1 MNYKTFKRHSK
12 WLSQVSAAASL
23 ITTVF
28 VQSKFIFESG
38 NTAGKLV
45 IISMIT
51 AVFSFIFGVASL
63 PHWQGFVAL
72 AIFSYVAYCILF
84 TSLYAIS

>member
-12 WLSQVSAAASL
+12 WLSQVSAATSL
-23 ITTVF
+23 ITIVF

-45 IISMIT
+45 FISMIT
-51 AVFSFIFGVASL
+51 AVFSLVFGVASL
-63 PHWQGFVAL
+63 PRWQGFVAL

-84 TSLYAIS
+84 TSLYGVS